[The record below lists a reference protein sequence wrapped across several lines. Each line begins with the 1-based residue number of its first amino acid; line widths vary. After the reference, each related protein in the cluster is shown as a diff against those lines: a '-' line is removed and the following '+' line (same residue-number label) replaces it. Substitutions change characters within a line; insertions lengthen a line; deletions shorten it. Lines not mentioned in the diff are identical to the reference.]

1 MHGIHFYSYRDCFAG
16 IYIVNRS
23 DLIISYVF
31 PPVDYLVIKKWDMAA
46 LEYQYEFLTL
56 EVILRQWLLNFSRV
70 DDILLLD
77 MVPALRKFIIC
88 LLWRIPK
95 FVDLLEQS
103 Q

>member
-1 MHGIHFYSYRDCFAG
+1 MHGIHFYSYRDYFAG

-23 DLIISYVF
+23 DLIISNVF

-77 MVPALRKFIIC
+77 MVPALKEFM
-88 LLWRIPK
+88 
-95 FVDLLEQS
+95 FVVKDP
-103 Q
+103 